1 MIQYHYSLTK
11 IRQAHKKKDS
21 FWTPLD
27 NAAKIFPA
35 VRSKE
40 HTTILRHTAVLK
52 KRIVIGHL
60 MKAIKKTEERFP
72 YFKVSLRKGF
82 FWYYLEHTDSPTIVE
97 VDKDLPCRAFKQ
109 RDKLLFRI
117 LVYKNRISLEISHII
132 TDGYGV
138 SKFLKFLLIH
148 YFKEMGVLQ
157 PDEYS
162 SLPDLKIDKE
172 EFEDAYSRYF
182 KENLPTVIH
191 QPKAFHLPFPLQ
203 QKPRFDVLIAILSID
218 ELKKKSSERNVSITD
233 YLVSIYLWVLQEIIG
248 DLKAQNVSVRNKILR
263 IQVPINLRNIYP
275 SKSMRNFSLF
285 VMPEIDLRLG
295 HYTFDEIVKIV
306 YHKMQLE
313 TDEKLINKIL
323 SRNVGGEKNLFVR
336 GIPLLIKSL
345 VLNLKYYSEGANQY
359 SGVITNL
366 GMVKLPESISD
377 RIDYFTI
384 TPPPPNRILKVNCGV
399 VGFKDKLVLS
409 FGNITKSKEIEKRI
423 IRFLTDQGIKIKIT
437 KY

>member
-1 MIQYHYSLTK
+1 
-11 IRQAHKKKDS
+11 
-21 FWTPLD
+21 
-27 NAAKIFPA
+27 
-35 VRSKE
+35 
-40 HTTILRHTAVLK
+40 
-52 KRIVIGHL
+52 
-60 MKAIKKTEERFP
+60 
-72 YFKVSLRKGF
+72 
-82 FWYYLEHTDSPTIVE
+82 
-97 VDKDLPCRAFKQ
+97 
-109 RDKLLFRI
+109 

-138 SKFLKFLLIH
+138 SQFLKFLLFH

-157 PDEYS
+157 PEEYS
-162 SLPDLKIDKE
+162 SLPDLKMDKE

-248 DLKAQNVSVRNKILR
+248 DLKAQNVSVKNKILR

-295 HYTFDEIVKIV
+295 HYTFNEIVKIV

-377 RIDYFTI
+377 RIDYFTF